1 MGLSL
6 KYNQI
11 LIKTNDNN
19 QNKKA
24 RGDHDMFSAKRFRV
38 LLADSGMTI
47 KEFAVRSGIT
57 AYTIGQILNHGA
69 MPKIR
74 TIGKI
79 ARALQ
84 VSPAELMADE

>member
-1 MGLSL
+1 MGLL
-6 KYNQI
+6 LICNQK
-11 LIKTNDNN
+11 LIKIATDN
-19 QNKKA
+19 QNEKA
-24 RGDHDMFSAKRFRV
+24 RGDNDMFCAKKFRV

-47 KEFAVRSGIT
+47 KEFAVRAGIT

-69 MPKIR
+69 TPKIR

-79 ARALQ
+79 ARALH